1 MFPILKV
8 GNEHAAKAG
17 MSSQIGL
24 VPPALLPQ
32 FANPLTERDADIV
45 VCHPLIMHVL
55 FRLRVA

>member
-1 MFPILKV
+1 
-8 GNEHAAKAG
+8 
-17 MSSQIGL
+17 L

-32 FANPLTERDADIV
+32 FANPLTERGADIV